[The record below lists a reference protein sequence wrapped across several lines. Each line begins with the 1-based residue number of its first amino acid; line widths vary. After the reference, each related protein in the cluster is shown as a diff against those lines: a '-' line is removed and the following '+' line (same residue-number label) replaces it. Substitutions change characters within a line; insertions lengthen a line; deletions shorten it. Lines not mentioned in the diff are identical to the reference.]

1 MLVGRGRL
9 WLFVG
14 GVGCAG
20 VRVGVLDLL
29 EEPRP
34 NENAL
39 REALDGVVRSSSLAD
54 EREPFRE
61 GLGGT
66 TASFGGVSLEARRGV
81 KE

>member
-1 MLVGRGRL
+1 VGL
-9 WLFVG
+9 
-14 GVGCAG
+14 
-20 VRVGVLDLL
+20 GVLDLL

-54 EREPFRE
+54 DREPTRE

-66 TASFGGVSLEARRGV
+66 TASFGRTSLEARRGV
-81 KE
+81 KECERT